1 MQCFR
6 ISAVLWIF
14 LLVTLVPGD
23 AFFRKGGRAKN
34 FPHDMTRKSDLN
46 RLYNSR
52 VIHAERVRRPLGN
65 LPVAIGP
72 LSHSGVR
79 VTLDNGKKY
88 LIHKG
93 PGFGRTSQTV
103 VVDAKHMSDRWKTV
117 QSKDMGGRK
126 NVADFVKAGG
136 SKYRLLSDNC
146 HSGACRMMRQK
157 KR

>member
-93 PGFGRTSQTV
+93 SGFGRTSQTV
-103 VVDAKHMSDRWKTV
+103 VVDANHMSNRWKASIPNNT
-117 QSKDMGGRK
+117 QYRWL
-126 NVADFVKAGG
+126 NVCVL
-136 SKYRLLSDNC
+136 YR
-146 HSGACRMMRQK
+146 
-157 KR
+157 